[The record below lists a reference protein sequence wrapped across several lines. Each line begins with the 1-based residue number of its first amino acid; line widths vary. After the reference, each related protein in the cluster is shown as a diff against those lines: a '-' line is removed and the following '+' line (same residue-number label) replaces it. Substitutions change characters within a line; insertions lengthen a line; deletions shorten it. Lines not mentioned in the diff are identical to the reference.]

1 MDNLPDLDSFFTI
14 SQEKIDFFWQ
24 NGFVVLKNVL
34 DKNEIIAYRDE
45 IKKITLE
52 RNRNKEKEFGGAFYQ
67 ALNIRFDSKGVEK
80 FCLSKRLGKIA
91 ADLMRVSTVRIF
103 HEQAIFKLQGIQN
116 HIGIKINIFGLLI
129 QIYI

>member
-1 MDNLPDLDSFFTI
+1 MDDLPDLDSFFTI

-67 ALNIRFDSKGVEK
+67 ALNIRFDSKGVENFVYLNAWEK
-80 FCLSKRLGKIA
+80 
-91 ADLMRVSTVRIF
+91 
-103 HEQAIFKLQGIQN
+103 
-116 HIGIKINIFGLLI
+116 
-129 QIYI
+129 

>member
-1 MDNLPDLDSFFTI
+1 MDNLPELDKFFTI
-14 SQEKIDFFWQ
+14 SQEEIDFFWQ

-34 DKNEIIAYRDE
+34 DKNEITAYRDE

-80 FCLSKRLGKIA
+80 FCLSQRLGKIA
-91 ADLMRVSTVRIF
+91 ADLSVFNPGPYSGKNYLRG
-103 HEQAIFKLQGIQN
+103 K
-116 HIGIKINIFGLLI
+116 K
-129 QIYI
+129 